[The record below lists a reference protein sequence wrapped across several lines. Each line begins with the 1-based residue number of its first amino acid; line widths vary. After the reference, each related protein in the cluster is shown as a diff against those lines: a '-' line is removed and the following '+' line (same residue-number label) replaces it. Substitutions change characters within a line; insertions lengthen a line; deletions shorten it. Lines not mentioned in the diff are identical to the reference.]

1 MTPAYIMRH
10 HYYMKFIIKQLLKE
24 KNISQ
29 AELARKTGL
38 SRAVL
43 VNYESFKTSPTLKN
57 LQKIAR
63 VLEVKVKDLFIE

>member
-1 MTPAYIMRH
+1 
-10 HYYMKFIIKQLLKE
+10 MKFLIKQLLKQ

-29 AELARKTGL
+29 AELARQTGL

-43 VNYESFKTSPTLKN
+43 INYESFKTSPTLKN

>member
-1 MTPAYIMRH
+1 
-10 HYYMKFIIKQLLKE
+10 MKFIIKQLLKE

-57 LQKIAR
+57 LQKIAG

>member
-1 MTPAYIMRH
+1 
-10 HYYMKFIIKQLLKE
+10 MKFIIKQLLKE